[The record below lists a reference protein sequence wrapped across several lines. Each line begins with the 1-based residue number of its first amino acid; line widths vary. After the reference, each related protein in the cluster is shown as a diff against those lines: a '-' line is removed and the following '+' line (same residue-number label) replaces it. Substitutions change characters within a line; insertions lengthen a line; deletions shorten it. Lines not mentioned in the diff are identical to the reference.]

1 MVHATLVSILSLTL
15 SVAGVPEGSR
25 PPAPELSPGERR
37 VNELGMAF
45 AWCPPGRFIPL
56 EQTAVFEQRPRPE
69 VRFEQGFFLGITEV
83 TQRQYA
89 AVMGEMSTPGA
100 GDDTPAD
107 DMSWLDA
114 TEFCRRL
121 TNDYPDGYRLPS
133 AAEWEYACRAGTSGQ
148 RYGPLDEVA
157 WYHRDHA
164 ASMPGNHPFPV
175 GLLAPN
181 AWGLHDMLGN
191 LWELCQDRSYE
202 DGEGYPEDGSA
213 RELTSWPDDMTETA
227 AMHGFDR
234 IMRGGSYAD
243 RDDARLTVGYP
254 AAVPGGMN
262 CQYVGFRVVLVPGK
276 GRNLKGDEGSRPVPQ
291 KPLPAH
297 DPVWRRR

>member
-1 MVHATLVSILSLTL
+1 MPHGLLVATLTL
-15 SVAGVPEGSR
+15 ALVVPGA
-25 PPAPELSPGERR
+25 PPPTPSPGERR

-56 EQTAVFEQRPRPE
+56 EETAAFEQRPRPE
-69 VRFEQGFFLGITEV
+69 VRIEQGFLLGITEV

-89 AVMGEMSTPGA
+89 AVMGETTTPGA

-114 TEFCRRL
+114 VEFCRRL

-133 AAEWEYACRAGTSGQ
+133 AAEWEYACRAGSSGQ

-157 WYHRDHA
+157 WYRKDFDA
-164 ASMPGNHPFPV
+164 FSPSDHPFAV

-202 DGEGYPEDGSA
+202 SDEGYPEDGSA
-213 RELTSWPDDMTETA
+213 RELTVWPEDMTETA
-227 AMHGFDR
+227 ARHGFDR
-234 IMRGGSYAD
+234 IIRGGSFID
-243 RDDARLTVGYP
+243 WSPEMLTAGYR
-254 AAVPGGMN
+254 AGVPGGMN

-276 GRNLKGDEGSRPVPQ
+276 GRNLKGDGGSPPVPRQ
-291 KPLPAH
+291 PLPAH
-297 DPVWRRR
+297 DPVWRQR